1 MSGPVSFPPNVSL
14 GDSVRRRWRWRRGR
28 PGGGGGGGGGGGSE
42 NGNKA
47 AREKSSK
54 GKMVRRDAAAVRSK
68 RAPLKR
74 AAESAEYRLNQA
86 TRQKTDIEAKMADS
100 TLYEGAPERLAEL
113 GRKLS
118 AAERSISEAEADWL
132 RAAEALEALQAEDSS
147 ASG

>member
-1 MSGPVSFPPNVSL
+1 
-14 GDSVRRRWRWRRGR
+14 
-28 PGGGGGGGGGGGSE
+28 
-42 NGNKA
+42 
-47 AREKSSK
+47 
-54 GKMVRRDAAAVRSK
+54 
-68 RAPLKR
+68 
-74 AAESAEYRLNQA
+74 
-86 TRQKTDIEAKMADS
+86 MADS